1 MFIQFEN
8 PAVVHT
14 QAFPHCVAA
23 LHRRI
28 ERADPGLIA
37 MHQLSVDVHNQVAV
51 SFVEFLKHWFNCVI
65 YADKADCVVVAAFV
79 SNAIVTQALGTSA
92 STIASKIRG
101 NPSLP
106 QSVLIKPVVT

>member
-1 MFIQFEN
+1 MFIQLEN

-28 ERADPGLIA
+28 ERADPGLVA
-37 MHQLSVDVHNQVAV
+37 TNQLSVDVHNQVAV

-65 YADKADCVVVAAFV
+65 YADEADCVVVAAFV
-79 SNAIVTQALGTSA
+79 SNATLPRRLTQAPLQSA
-92 STIASKIRG
+92 ATRRYR
-101 NPSLP
+101 NRY
-106 QSVLIKPVVT
+106 